1 MAATTGYSESTTG
14 SRRGDAPADGPR
26 AREART
32 TERLDAL
39 VRDVRE
45 AVARGLPPD
54 VTAYVVGERLA
65 PHLGAEGLL
74 TPEQRQGDPERYRQH
89 LLHAESDGSFSIVA
103 LVWLPG
109 QRTSIHDHV
118 SWCVTGVHQG
128 EEHERR
134 YRLLPAEGPGGT
146 ARLTATE
153 DVVNPTG
160 AVCGFAPPGD
170 IHRVWNGCTE
180 KAISLHIY
188 GADISR
194 LGSSVRRVYELP
206 ADR

>member
-1 MAATTGYSESTTG
+1 MTTPTAHRST
-14 SRRGDAPADGPR
+14 P
-26 AREART
+26 ART

-39 VRDVRE
+39 VTDIRD
-45 AVARGLPPD
+45 AVGRGLPPD
-54 VTAYVVGERLA
+54 LTAYLVGERLA
-65 PHLGAEGLL
+65 PHLGASDLL
-74 TPEQRQGDPERYRQH
+74 TAEQCEGDADRYRQH
-89 LLHAESDGSFSIVA
+89 LLHAEADGSFSVVA

-118 SWCVTGVHQG
+118 SWCVTGVHEG

-134 YRLLPAEGPGGT
+134 YRLVPATGPST
-146 ARLTATE
+146 SAQLVATE
-153 DVVNPTG
+153 DVVNPLG

-170 IHRVWNGCTE
+170 IHRVWNAGAGR
-180 KAISLHIY
+180 AISLHIY

-194 LGSSVRRVYELP
+194 LGSSVRRVYDLP